1 MEEII
6 PLDDVISKILTFYIL
21 GIFGIISRKFGF
33 IEEKACSS
41 FTDLVL
47 FITMPSL
54 IFVSII
60 NDAKWDDLIEGIL
73 IPLISIF
80 IVVIIMVFSFCLG
93 KILFLKKE
101 NIGTFIVLSSMPNSG
116 FLGFPIIFTFFGKE
130 SLIYAILFDF
140 GITICFF
147 TIATIV
153 LRKRFFME
161 KNCKILFHPALV
173 VVGLGLIVNRLGL
186 RIPNTLLESL
196 NIMGN
201 MTIPMVM
208 LIMGYNLAG
217 INIKKD
223 TINYELIIISLI
235 KLITCPCLACI
246 LLLYLNINP
255 LIKAIIIIES
265 AMPSMASTS
274 ILVQKY
280 GGNLK
285 LSTTGIFF
293 TTLIS
298 IFSIPFI
305 FKIFIL

>member
-6 PLDDVISKILTFYIL
+6 PLNDVISKVLTFYIL
-21 GIFGIISRKFGF
+21 GIFGILSRKFGF

-41 FTDLVL
+41 FNDIVL

-60 NDAKWDDLIEGIL
+60 NNKWNDLIEGIFT
-73 IPLISIF
+73 PLISII
-80 IVVIIMVFSFCLG
+80 IVMIIIVFSFYLG

-101 NIGTFIVLSSMPNSG
+101 NIGTFMILSSMPNSG
-116 FLGFPIIFTFFGKE
+116 FLGFPIILTFFGKE

-153 LRKRFFME
+153 LRKKFFME
-161 KNCKILFHPALV
+161 KSYKILFHPALV
-173 VVGLGLIVNRLGL
+173 VFGLGLIVNRFGIS
-186 RIPNTLLESL
+186 IPNTFIESL
-196 NIMGN
+196 NIIGN

-223 TINYELIIISLI
+223 TVSYELIIISLI
-235 KLITCPCLACI
+235 KLIICPCLAYI

-255 LIKAIIIIES
+255 LIKAIVIIES